1 MTGPWTREGDTTLEL
16 ENDIGTIAQTY
27 ESPDQVEAPTQPSTT
42 HSGES
47 PSGKTSFL
55 APLRLANFR
64 KLVAGQTVSR
74 LGDAFYFVALPWLVL
89 RSTSSPIYLSVVLGV
104 AAATLGISTLFGGVL
119 ADRYGPRALMLGA
132 DIARFIIIATMAGWA
147 LFSTMPLWAVITL
160 AGLLGIAT
168 GLFYPAS
175 SAMTPHLVQADDLQA
190 ANSFNQITMQASNFI
205 GPGIAGAVL
214 GATQLAFG
222 FVLDAASFAVSVI
235 SLLAI
240 RMPPPS
246 TTTTSISDSVAAPT
260 SPLAQPQ
267 DKPRDSGLAALG
279 EALRFVRVRPFLF
292 TAMGLTLLT
301 NFAVN
306 GLFEVGLPLLLKHWV
321 GLVEGPRALGFII
334 GGFGLG
340 SIVGAVIAGVSGRLP
355 HKALLSVLML
365 LPCAAL
371 FAWIPYTH
379 DVYLAT
385 GVFAVT
391 GLFIGYINVV
401 WITLIQRGIPM
412 DMLGRVM
419 SLALLG
425 SFVGTPLSIFA
436 YGALATVVPD
446 ISLLFLAGAALFGL
460 AGLFAL
466 SQKSVREAE

>member
-1 MTGPWTREGDTTLEL
+1 MEGDTAL
-16 ENDIGTIAQTY
+16 DIQHDSTTVTSTY
-27 ESPDQVEAPTQPSTT
+27 GSPDQVDAPAETSATVPDA
-42 HSGES
+42 S
-47 PSGKTSFL
+47 PPGKTSFF

-89 RSTSSPIYLSVVLGV
+89 RSTNSPISLSVVLGV
-104 AAATLGISTLFGGVL
+104 AAATLGISTLIGGVL
-119 ADRYGPRALMLGA
+119 ADRYGPRALMLGS
-132 DIARFIIIATMAGWA
+132 DIARFLIIAAMAGWA
-147 LFSTMPLWAVITL
+147 LSGTMPLWAVITL

-175 SAMTPHLVQADDLQA
+175 SAMTPHLVQAGDLQA
-190 ANSFNQITMQASNFI
+190 ANSFNQITMQSSNFI
-205 GPGIAGAVL
+205 GPGIAGVVL

-240 RMPPPS
+240 RMPH
-246 TTTTSISDSVAAPT
+246 TTTATSGGAAPT
-260 SPLAQPQ
+260 SPLAQAQ

-279 EALRFVRVRPFLF
+279 EAVRFVKTRPFLL

-301 NFAVN
+301 NFAAN

-321 GLVEGPRALGFII
+321 GLIEGPRALGFIV

-340 SIVGAVIAGVSGRLP
+340 SIVGAVIAGFSGRLR
-355 HKALLSVLML
+355 HKSLLSILML

-371 FAWIPYTH
+371 LAWVPFTH

-385 GVFAVT
+385 GNFAVI

-436 YGALATVVPD
+436 YGALATIVPD
-446 ISLLFLAGAALFGL
+446 ISLLFLAGSALFGL

-466 SQKSVREAE
+466 TQKSIREAE

>member
-1 MTGPWTREGDTTLEL
+1 M
-16 ENDIGTIAQTY
+16 
-27 ESPDQVEAPTQPSTT
+27 EAPTQPSATVPD
-42 HSGES
+42 ES
-47 PSGKTSFL
+47 PPSKTAFF

-74 LGDAFYFVALPWLVL
+74 VGDAFYFVALPWLVL
-89 RSTSSPIYLSVVLGV
+89 RSTNSPIYLSIVLGV
-104 AAATLGISTLFGGVL
+104 AAATMGISTLVGGVL

-132 DIARFIIIATMAGWA
+132 DIARFLIIATMAGWA
-147 LFSTMPLWAVITL
+147 LFDAIPLWAVITL

-175 SAMTPHLVQADDLQA
+175 GAMTPHLVQADDLQA

-222 FVLDAASFAVSVI
+222 FVLDAVSFAVSVI

-240 RMPPPS
+240 RMPPRD
-246 TTTTSISDSVAAPT
+246 TTTDA
-260 SPLAQPQ
+260 SPATPPAQ
-267 DKPRDSGLAALG
+267 DKPRASGLAELG
-279 EALRFVRVRPFLF
+279 EALRFLRAAPFLL
-292 TAMGLTLLT
+292 TMVGLSLLA
-301 NFAVN
+301 NFAAN

-321 GLVEGPRALGFII
+321 GLSEGPRAQGFIL

-340 SIVGAVIAGVSGRLP
+340 SIVGALIAGFSGRLR
-355 HKALLSVLML
+355 HKPIVAILLL
-365 LPCAAL
+365 LPSSIL
-371 FAWIPYTH
+371 LGWVPFTH
-379 DVYLAT
+379 DVYLTT
-385 GVFAVT
+385 GVFAVL
-391 GLFIGYINVV
+391 GLLIGCTNVM
-401 WITLIQRGIPM
+401 WITLIQRGIPK

-419 SLALLG
+419 SLAMLG

-446 ISLLFLAGAALFGL
+446 VSLLFLAGSALFGI
-460 AGLFAL
+460 AGLLAL
-466 SQKSVREAE
+466 SRKVMWQTE

>member
-1 MTGPWTREGDTTLEL
+1 MDLQNDSGTL
-16 ENDIGTIAQTY
+16 TQTY
-27 ESPDQVEAPTQPSTT
+27 ESPDQMEAPTQPSATVPD
-42 HSGES
+42 ES
-47 PSGKTSFL
+47 PPSKTAFF

-74 LGDAFYFVALPWLVL
+74 VGDAFYFVALPWLVL
-89 RSTSSPIYLSVVLGV
+89 RSTNSPIYLSIVLGV
-104 AAATLGISTLFGGVL
+104 AAATLGISTLVGGVL
-119 ADRYGPRALMLGA
+119 ADRYGPRALMLGS
-132 DIARFIIIATMAGWA
+132 DIARFIIISIMAGWA
-147 LFSTMPLWAVITL
+147 LFGAMPLWAVITL

-175 SAMTPHLVQADDLQA
+175 GAMTPHLVQADDLQA
-190 ANSFNQITMQASNFI
+190 ANSFNQITLQASNFI

-222 FVLDAASFAVSVI
+222 FVLDAVSFAVSVI

-240 RMPPPS
+240 RMPPTTT
-246 TTTTSISDSVAAPT
+246 TTTTSDGAAPI
-260 SPLAQPQ
+260 SPLAQTQ
-267 DKPRDSGLAALG
+267 DKPRGNGLAALG
-279 EALRFVRVRPFLF
+279 EALRFVKSSPFLF
-292 TAMGLTLLT
+292 TTMGLTLLT
-301 NFAVN
+301 NFAAN
-306 GLFEVGLPLLLKHWV
+306 GLFEVGLPLLLKQWV
-321 GLVEGPRALGFII
+321 GLIEGPRALGFIV

-340 SIVGAVIAGVSGRLP
+340 SIVGAVIAGISGRLR
-355 HKALLSVLML
+355 HRTLLSVLMMF
-365 LPCAAL
+365 PCAAL
-371 FAWIPYTH
+371 LAWVPFTH
-379 DVYLAT
+379 DVYLAA
-385 GVFAVT
+385 GIFAIS
-391 GLFIGYINVV
+391 GIFIGYINVV

-446 ISLLFLAGAALFGL
+446 ISLLFLAGSALFGL

-466 SQKSVREAE
+466 AQKSIRQAE